1 MLGCIAACSSWS
13 SPATVVK
20 KFHRPPFGWTE
31 LWACFNILFDAL
43 SGRSHQS
50 QQPSFSG
57 LSSRAIFLFLTCP
70 SCDVKKIRVFYE
82 PQFGRVS
89 LNISCSGSVLR
100 QKLQETRRD
109 ISFCFFLFLQ
119 IMRLWTNFDGLWIL
133 MVWQL
138 TGLVLLNQSDYLSH
152 SIEDSNWLIVACLW
166 V

>member
-109 ISFCFFLFLQ
+109 ISFCFFSFFADHEIVNEL
-119 IMRLWTNFDGLWIL
+119 RWSVNFDGLTVDRFSLAQPIR
-133 MVWQL
+133 
-138 TGLVLLNQSDYLSH
+138 LLKPF
-152 SIEDSNWLIVACLW
+152 
-166 V
+166 